1 MGNLSSV
8 SLGQGEQDLELSKVR
23 DNEHLVARGNH
34 VTGLLVRTVADLGHA
49 DGTTEA
55 TTDTRVNTLGLTPLI
70 SETLVTVVVV
80 TLERLAVLLVNVGVG
95 ECLCH
100 G

>member
-1 MGNLSSV
+1 MGDLSSV
-8 SLGQGEQDLELSKVR
+8 SLGQSEQDLELREVR

-34 VTGLLVRTVADLGHA
+34 VTGLLVRTVANLGHA
-49 DGTTEA
+49 ESTTEA
-55 TTDTRVNTLGLTPLI
+55 TTDTRVNTLGLAPLI
-70 SETLVTVVVV
+70 SKTLVTVVVV
-80 TLERLAVLLVNVGVG
+80 TLERLAVLLVDSGAG